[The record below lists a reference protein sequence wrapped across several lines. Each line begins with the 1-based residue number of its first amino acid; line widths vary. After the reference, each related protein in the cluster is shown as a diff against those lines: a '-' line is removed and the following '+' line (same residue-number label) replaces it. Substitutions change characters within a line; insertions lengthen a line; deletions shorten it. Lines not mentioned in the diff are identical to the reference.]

1 MTEILFQPLG
11 NPLAASRPME
21 KIADIDSRLTRT
33 HYFDGRLLTAEDLE
47 RDQVYLDERLREAG
61 KILGE
66 GVAQGLELSFDRY
79 SGVLTLT
86 AGFGITRLG
95 RIVQLDTSL
104 TVNVTDSA
112 LISQMNKGRY
122 RHFNRGLYAVVLNYV
137 EVATDLAEVFPT
149 DLASKRGSDY
159 AAVTEGVQL
168 GLVPLPIAL
177 TQQDELRARA
187 SLQRTLQDNELA
199 DSMIPGDSLPL
210 GVLAIRNDAPQW
222 LDSDLL
228 RHPPRREATSFNSL
242 EDLYRQYNAL
252 FADVMSHRHS
262 GAMSLDFAAS
272 DYFSLMPAA
281 GRMPKAAVDAER
293 GVQSFF
299 PDHYNVHIAP
309 VRMAEAELLLEES
322 LPLPAID
329 LSSKEIADI
338 MILVPLSNYNYG
350 RLAAQLERRNDV
362 PERRLK
368 AIDPLRLSI
377 YPRPA
382 PHEIDT
388 DADVWREIFNAN
400 DNEAVLYVRRP
411 VRAAETIV
419 SGIVLAN
426 GLDLPSSVDGSD
438 TSANNSNTTVNVAD
452 SELTP
457 AGDVVS
463 PVDSGGTVVDEGKI
477 FLNFFNLY
485 SASEFRSPKSEPE
498 LEAFKMLAEK
508 FGKDAEAT
516 QDFMWLLM
524 RIGPWFDPI
533 LWRTLAHLTRNGML
547 KELSSMLF
555 ENESGH
561 PNMTGKIIYK
571 LLDNTGAEGELLD
584 EVKKLVEMIP
594 A

>member
-426 GLDLPSSVDGSD
+426 GFDLPPDPDPVSD
-438 TSANNSNTTVNVAD
+438 PVNNSPTD
-452 SELTP
+452 SVVDAEP
-457 AGDVVS
+457 VPVDVVS

-485 SASEFRSPKSEPE
+485 SASEFRSPKSDPE

-508 FGKDAEAT
+508 FGKDAETT

-524 RIGPWFDPI
+524 RISPWFDPI

-555 ENESGH
+555 ENENGH